1 MGGTC
6 AFWIWKG
13 RSLSGIDSGEE
24 LEVSTRSKRSRLSAD
39 LFGSVCYT
47 FQRGK
52 FTKDFGD
59 LTRVHAR
66 LDLSSASAFA
76 NKVLNTFKS
85 FTADVNE
92 QPSASPRLNLIFQ

>member
-1 MGGTC
+1 MLQSLELWV
-6 AFWIWKG
+6 AHV
-13 RSLSGIDSGEE
+13 LSGFGKGGVSLALIPVKE

-59 LTRVHAR
+59 LTRDFQV
-66 LDLSSASAFA
+66 FA
-76 NKVLNTFKS
+76 KELVDQS
-85 FTADVNE
+85 GAADNWKEGNDMVM
-92 QPSASPRLNLIFQ
+92 L